1 MDEYFVK
8 ADIYDENGILLIR
21 KGQLIKKST
30 ADRLRK
36 YKLAF
41 GSLRSIQ
48 EDNTLTVKPIN
59 TDEIISRYHIQD
71 IEMVDYSNKILENII
86 FDRDKPWYFHIKLL
100 SNYADWLYDH
110 SIDTSLIAIMIGQ
123 QLNYTDWQLY
133 KLGLGAL
140 LHDIGK
146 LVVPAEILNRG
157 ENLNDTEKSI
167 LRQHCILGV
176 RSMKSFDLYEESM
189 DIILHH
195 HERLDGSGYPEGLK
209 GDEISQNCR
218 IVMIAD
224 TIDVITSGTK
234 YKNSSPIEE
243 AIDFIKNKG
252 IKYPQDVLDAFISM
266 IEPSYRKQG
275 NI

>member
-1 MDEYFVK
+1 MYEYFVK

-100 SNYADWLYDH
+100 SNYVDWLYVH

>member
-100 SNYADWLYDH
+100 SNYVDWLYVH

>member
-100 SNYADWLYDH
+100 SNYADWLYVH